1 MKKLKTKHFAKW
13 QRKTDLTDEELQNA
27 IKNLEESKS
36 APGIGKFLFKIR
48 VAKEDSGKSGG
59 YRTIVV
65 FRDGGIAIFAYGF
78 GKSEKDNL
86 TKNEL
91 RYWKQLAKNI
101 CGLDKNQVQC
111 AIDKGEFLKLEEINH
126 A

>member
-1 MKKLKTKHFAKW
+1 MEKLKTKHFAKW
-13 QRKTDLTDEELQNA
+13 QRKTDLTDEELQDA
-27 IKNLEESKS
+27 IKNLKTSKS

-48 VAKEDSGKSGG
+48 VAKEDNGKSGG

-65 FRDGGIAIFAYGF
+65 FRNGEIGLFVYGF
-78 GKSEKDNL
+78 GKSDKDNL

-91 RYWKQLAKNI
+91 TYWKQLAKDV
-101 CGLDKNQVQC
+101 CGLNKKQIQC
-111 AIDKGEFLKLEEINH
+111 AINKGEFLKLEENDN